1 MSGNNENINSSVEE
15 INENQSTPVKVDF
28 MSSDV
33 QVVVNP
39 TSERLQLLTPFEAWN
54 GKNIMGAKLLIK
66 ALGKCTTDHI

>member
-33 QVVVNP
+33 QVVVNIIDIASARGCFRP
-39 TSERLQLLTPFEAWN
+39 AEMKGVGEFYE
-54 GKNIMGAKLLIK
+54 KLL
-66 ALGKCTTDHI
+66 ALLPKENNN